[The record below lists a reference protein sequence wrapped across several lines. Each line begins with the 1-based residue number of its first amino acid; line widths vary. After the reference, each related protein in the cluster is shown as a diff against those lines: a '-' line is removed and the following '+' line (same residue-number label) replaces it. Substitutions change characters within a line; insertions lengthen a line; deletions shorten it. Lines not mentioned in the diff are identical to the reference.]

1 MKVLIKVGEFCI
13 KDYNRTDYTEL
24 RNHEGHI
31 ERRLIMT
38 RIRDSEDTTFRDIVD
53 SNEVFKK
60 VEFYENEQAMIRG
73 DKPIITHADM
83 RVEEYGLSLY
93 PPNFVPLER
102 ITFTGVKGLASEPP
116 EPVEPEEP
124 EEPEEEEP
132 VEPEEEPEA
141 PVEPVEPEEEEPEAP
156 EEPEEPEEE
165 PVEPE
170 EEPEENDPDE

>member
-53 SNEVFKK
+53 SDEVFKK
-60 VEFYENEQAMIRG
+60 IEFYENEQAMLRG
-73 DKPIITHADM
+73 DKPIITHANM

-93 PPNFVPLER
+93 PPNFDLLER
-102 ITFTGVKGLASEPP
+102 ITFTGVKGLASEPLEP
-116 EPVEPEEP
+116 EIPEEPEEEP
-124 EEPEEEEP
+124 EEPEVP
-132 VEPEEEPEA
+132 
-141 PVEPVEPEEEEPEAP
+141 EEEPEAP
-156 EEPEEPEEE
+156 EEE
-165 PVEPE
+165 PV
-170 EEPEENDPDE
+170 ENDPDE

>member
-1 MKVLIKVGEFCI
+1 MKALIKVGEFFI
-13 KDYNRTDYTEL
+13 KDYNRVDYTEL

-53 SNEVFKK
+53 SNEVFEKI
-60 VEFYENEQAMIRG
+60 EFYENEQAMIRG
-73 DKPIITHADM
+73 DEPIITHANM

-93 PPNFVPLER
+93 PPNFALLER
-102 ITFTGVKGLASEPP
+102 ITFTGVKGLASEPLEP
-116 EPVEPEEP
+116 EEPEEEP

-132 VEPEEEPEA
+132 EEP
-141 PVEPVEPEEEEPEAP
+141 
-156 EEPEEPEEE
+156 
-165 PVEPE
+165 